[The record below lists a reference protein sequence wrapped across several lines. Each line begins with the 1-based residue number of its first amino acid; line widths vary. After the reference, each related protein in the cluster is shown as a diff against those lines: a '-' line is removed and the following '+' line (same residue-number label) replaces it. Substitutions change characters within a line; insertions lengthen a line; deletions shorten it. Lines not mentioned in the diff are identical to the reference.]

1 MEISSEANKVKE
13 EAEEVRKAW
22 QELDVSKTAQ
32 ELQVWLS
39 MYDLFVDT
47 SLSKD
52 YRILIAFIFEF

>member
-47 SLSKD
+47 RNL
-52 YRILIAFIFEF
+52 RIKSNVPII

>member
-32 ELQVWLS
+32 ELQV
-39 MYDLFVDT
+39 
-47 SLSKD
+47 
-52 YRILIAFIFEF
+52 